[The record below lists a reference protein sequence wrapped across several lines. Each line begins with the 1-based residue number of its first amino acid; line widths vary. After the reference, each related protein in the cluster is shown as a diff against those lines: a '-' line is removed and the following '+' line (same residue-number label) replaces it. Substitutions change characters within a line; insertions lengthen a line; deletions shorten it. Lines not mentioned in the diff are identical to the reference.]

1 MTVPGHLDAEALAA
15 PVVPRPAA
23 TIMLLREGSRGPEVL
38 LLRRNAR
45 TPFVPGAHVFP
56 GGAVDPVE
64 LEDDASLDDVLAG
77 ASAADVAAR
86 LGVDRG
92 ARAFFLAA
100 VRECLEEAAVVLARD
115 RDDRLIDGSH
125 PVFDDLDTTRA
136 ALETGARTL
145 ADVYRSHGLR
155 VPLDD
160 LAYVAR
166 WITPP
171 FSPRRYDT
179 RFFAAAMPEGQ
190 RARAD
195 GWEAVAAGWHRPA
208 DALSDWQAGGIELIE
223 PTVASLE
230 LLASYR
236 SVADAMAALHAGV
249 RVEGA
254 DG

>member
-1 MTVPGHLDAEALAA
+1 MTVPGHLDALTPTG
-15 PVVPRPAA
+15 PVVPRLAA
-23 TIMLLREGSRGPEVL
+23 TLMLLREGDQGPEVL
-38 LLRRNAR
+38 LLRRNTR

-64 LEDDASLDDVLAG
+64 LETDQALDDVLAG
-77 ASAADVAAR
+77 ATAEAATR
-86 LGVDRG
+86 LGVDHG

-100 VRECLEEAAVVLARD
+100 VRECLEEAGVVLARD
-115 RDDRLIDGSH
+115 HQDRLVDGTH
-125 PVFDDLDTTRA
+125 PVFDDLDATRA
-136 ALETGARTL
+136 ALEAGARTL
-145 ADVYRSHGLR
+145 AEVYRTHRLR
-155 VPLDD
+155 VPLDE

-166 WITPP
+166 WITPA

-195 GWEAVAAGWHRPA
+195 GWEAVAAAWHRPT
-208 DALSDWQAGGIELIE
+208 DALSDWQAGRIELIE
-223 PTVASLE
+223 PTVASLD

-236 SVADAMAALHAGV
+236 SVSEAMAALHAGV